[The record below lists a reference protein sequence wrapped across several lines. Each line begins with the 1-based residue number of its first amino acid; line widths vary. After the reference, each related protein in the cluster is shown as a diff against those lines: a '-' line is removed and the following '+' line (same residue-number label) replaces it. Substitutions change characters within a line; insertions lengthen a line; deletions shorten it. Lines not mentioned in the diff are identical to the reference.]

1 VALADDVKFKVS
13 AVMVDLDGTLIHT
26 APEIA
31 AAANLM
37 LADLNL
43 PVLPYSQV
51 ESYIGEGAIV
61 LIKRCLTGQLNG
73 EPDGELFEK
82 AEALFFKHYA
92 KNAAQSQP
100 YDGVIDGLQA
110 LWNKGY
116 RLACVT
122 NKPEEFTLP
131 LLKASGLADFFE
143 LVVSGDTLHKKK
155 PDPIQ
160 LHHICAKFDVPEFEA
175 MLVGDSA
182 TDIAAAQAAGCF
194 IVTVPYGYNQGRP
207 LDISKVDATIK
218 DLTELV
224 DILI

>member
-1 VALADDVKFKVS
+1 
-13 AVMVDLDGTLIHT
+13 MIDLDGTLVHT

-37 LADLNL
+37 LADLGRA
-43 PVLPYSQV
+43 PLPYSQV
-51 ESYIGEGAIV
+51 ESYIGEGAIA
-61 LIKRCLTGQLNG
+61 LIKRCLTRQINV
-73 EPDGELFEK
+73 EPDAELFGQ
-82 AEALFFKHYA
+82 AETLFFAHYA
-92 KNAAQSQP
+92 NNAAESKP

-131 LLKASGLADFFE
+131 LLKKAGLADFFE
-143 LVVSGDTLHKKK
+143 IVVSGDTLHKKK

-160 LHHICAKFDVPEFEA
+160 LHHICAKFDVPEYEA

-207 LDISKVDATIK
+207 IDVSQVDATIS
-218 DLTELV
+218 DLTELTG
-224 DILI
+224 ILI

>member
-1 VALADDVKFKVS
+1 
-13 AVMVDLDGTLIHT
+13 MIDLDGTLVHT

-37 LADLNL
+37 LADLGRAK
-43 PVLPYSQV
+43 LPYSQV
-51 ESYIGEGAIV
+51 ESYIGEGAAR
-61 LIKRCLTGQLNG
+61 LIKRCLTQQLNA
-73 EPDGELFEK
+73 EPEVSLFEQ
-82 AEALFFKHYA
+82 AEPMFFAHYA
-92 KNAAQSQP
+92 KNVTESKP

-131 LLKASGLADFFE
+131 LLQKSGLADYFE

-160 LHHICAKFDVPEFEA
+160 LQHICAKFDVPEYEA

-182 TDIAAAQAAGCF
+182 TDVAAAQAAGCF

-207 LDISKVDATIK
+207 IDISQVDATIK
-218 DLTELV
+218 DLTELTNL
-224 DILI
+224 LI